1 VGPDAHVSLPAATGP
16 FVVDEW
22 TPGVGIDLS
31 KHQDY
36 WKEGRPYADFVEMRV
51 ITETRTRLAALETGQ
66 LNVAWLQA
74 EMVPKA
80 KEDPDI
86 QVWANP
92 GVGWDGWY
100 WSTGLP
106 PFDDFRIRQATIK
119 AVDRKAVNNSIYLNT
134 LMNHN
139 AYAYSPDTS
148 PFGVD
153 LTDVW
158 EGAMKYDPPAA
169 KALVEEYAA
178 EKGLSLPIEIKGVCE
193 RRPDR
198 QQFCEFLQAAW
209 GDIGLKFE
217 FIIVPAAADRA
228 RVMHEC
234 LTHVT
239 QTGSTLNPLGT
250 TLDSALG
257 SWANNN
263 YAANPCKDKGQALGP
278 ENQAIQD
285 SIDAELKAASAT
297 TDPALQSKAYQN
309 VQRIALENAWIYNP
323 SMHRVNYMGCY
334 TPNTGG
340 CDTNPFWAHG
350 FWHTQDFW
358 TR

>member
-1 VGPDAHVSLPAATGP
+1 
-16 FVVDEW
+16 
-22 TPGVGIDLS
+22 
-31 KHQDY
+31 
-36 WKEGRPYADFVEMRV
+36 M
-51 ITETRTRLAALETGQ
+51 
-66 LNVAWLQA
+66 
-74 EMVPKA
+74 
-80 KEDPDI
+80 
-86 QVWANP
+86 
-92 GVGWDGWY
+92 
-100 WSTGLP
+100 
-106 PFDDFRIRQATIK
+106 
-119 AVDRKAVNNSIYLNT
+119 
-134 LMNHN
+134 MNHN

-158 EGAMKYDPPAA
+158 EGSMKYDPPAA

-178 EKGLSLPIEIKGVCE
+178 EKGLSLPLTIRGVCE

-217 FIIVPAAADRA
+217 FIIVPAAADRG
-228 RVMHEC
+228 RVMRGDC
-234 LTHVT
+234 LDHVT

-257 SWANNN
+257 SWATNN
-263 YAANPCKDKGQALGP
+263 YAANPCKDKGHRLGP

-285 SIDAELKAASAT
+285 SIDAELKRASGT
-297 TDPALQSKAYQN
+297 TDPAIQVEAYQN

-334 TPNTGG
+334 TPTTGG
-340 CDTNPFWAHG
+340 CDENPFWAHG
-350 FWHTQDFW
+350 FWHSQDFW
-358 TR
+358 VK